1 MICSNSKYPEA
12 LSDQTEALDGSRVAQ
27 LENQLKQFSSPAWSQ
42 GSCLVWMW
50 SLEVALFSLM
60 VAQMGAQALLG
71 IRLLG
76 YANWLGR
83 QKRLELVV
91 EREMC

>member
-1 MICSNSKYPEA
+1 MICSNSKYPDT
-12 LSDQTEALDGSRVAQ
+12 LTDQTAASEGSRVAQ
-27 LENQLKQFSSPAWSQ
+27 LENQLKQLSSPAWSQ
-42 GSCLVWMW
+42 GSCMVWMW
-50 SLEVALFSLM
+50 SLELALFSLM
-60 VAQMGAQALLG
+60 IAQMGAQALLG